1 MRGKRFAL
9 FLVMI
14 ALGAG
19 LGLLYG
25 WIINPVKYEDTTPAM
40 LRNDYKADYVLMV
53 AEIYSSDQNLEQA
66 ARRLATL
73 DSLPPARLAV
83 EAGLTARQLG
93 YAPHDLELIDRL
105 ALALQKGSGS
115 GTATAPAAASATA
128 LATVS
133 ASATANATASAAT
146 TPAPGGQP

>member
-14 ALGAG
+14 ALGVG

-25 WIINPVKYEDTTPAM
+25 WVINPVKYEDTTPAM
-40 LRNDYKADYVLMV
+40 LRSDYKTDYVLMI
-53 AEIYSSDQNLEQA
+53 AEIYNSDQNLEQA

-73 DSLPPARLAV
+73 DSLPPARLAA

-115 GTATAPAAASATA
+115 
-128 LATVS
+128 
-133 ASATANATASAAT
+133 T
-146 TPAPGGQP
+146 TPTPGGQP